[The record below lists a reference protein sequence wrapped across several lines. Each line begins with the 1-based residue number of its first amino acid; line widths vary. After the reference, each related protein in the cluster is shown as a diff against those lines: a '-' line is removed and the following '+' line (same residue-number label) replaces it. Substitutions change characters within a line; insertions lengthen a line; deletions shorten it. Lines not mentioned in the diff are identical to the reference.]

1 MPGVYSALDRLWR
14 LAAFH
19 RSKPTRTREP
29 GTPPCRVGRKE
40 TKAPRVRSPVA
51 AAAAT
56 DSLPS
61 LTHLGR
67 ALDQVDGVMPGL
79 EFFEPEAAGE
89 RLALFRTAALY
100 YVEPFEHLAREAEFL
115 CDQDH
120 DFQRWYLAAVCA
132 RH

>member
-1 MPGVYSALDRLWR
+1 MTVHVTQRLLCYNAPIWVTLTKR
-14 LAAFH
+14 LI
-19 RSKPTRTREP
+19 
-29 GTPPCRVGRKE
+29 
-40 TKAPRVRSPVA
+40 
-51 AAAAT
+51 
-56 DSLPS
+56 PS
-61 LTHLGR
+61 R
-67 ALDQVDGVMPGL
+67 ARLSFDTLDQVDGVMPGL